1 MTTTGLPEITA
12 DYTAALRDYLA
23 GAQESALVHAY
34 EIGRRAIEGDL
45 GLLDVMAAH
54 QTALAA
60 PLISAVQGRLGTE
73 LATEHRPD
81 LILLDLNFPDISGEE
96 VLRRLKEDPRTRGI
110 PVVVIS
116 ADTARRQIEAML
128 EAGAHDYISK
138 PLDVPSFLAVV
149 DEILG
154 RG

>member
-1 MTTTGLPEITA
+1 MLYVEDNLSNLTLVERILSHRPEVQI
-12 DYTAALRDYLA
+12 
-23 GAQESALVHAY
+23 
-34 EIGRRAIEGDL
+34 
-45 GLLDVMAAH
+45 
-54 QTALAA
+54 
-60 PLISAVQGRLGTE
+60 ISAVQGRLGTE

>member
-1 MTTTGLPEITA
+1 
-12 DYTAALRDYLA
+12 
-23 GAQESALVHAY
+23 
-34 EIGRRAIEGDL
+34 
-45 GLLDVMAAH
+45 
-54 QTALAA
+54 
-60 PLISAVQGRLGTE
+60 
-73 LATEHRPD
+73 
-81 LILLDLNFPDISGEE
+81 
-96 VLRRLKEDPRTRGI
+96 
-110 PVVVIS
+110 VVIS